1 MTATKIAARGY
12 VFQIG
17 VGAVPT
23 WTNIGG
29 LTSFSVNPGDHDAH
43 VDSTDFDSDGEYEE
57 TVLQRGA
64 SIKLEGRRKIDK
76 ATGAVDAGQAA
87 VDALAQGLAEDSIG
101 LIRYR
106 HSTETKWRVW
116 NCTAKSSELGGGT
129 NDLGK
134 WGAEIHR
141 CGAETLV
148 AAP

>member
-1 MTATKIAARGY
+1 MAATKIAARGY
-12 VFQIG
+12 IFQIG
-17 VGAVPT
+17 VGATPT

-43 VDSTDFDSDGEYEE
+43 TESTDFDSGGQYEE
-57 TVLQRGA
+57 LVMQRGA

-76 ATGAVDAGQAA
+76 ASGQPDAGQAA
-87 VDALAQGLAEDSIG
+87 VDTLAQGVADASIG
-101 LIRYR
+101 VIRYR
-106 HSTETKWRVW
+106 HSSETQWRVW
-116 NCTAKSSELGGGT
+116 NCTAKSSEQGGGT

-141 CGAETLV
+141 TGAETLV